1 MVPILKFHDGIK
13 DFRFVLSVTKLLLK
27 STKITKQEKKAE
39 HLKKT
44 PKTVHDSWN
53 IKGNIKSTG
62 NIEQSANQR
71 HEKNLVMHATNN
83 LDSFHCSITIVTLLH
98 YLPVLIGVH

>member
-39 HLKKT
+39 HLQKT

-53 IKGNIKSTG
+53 IKENIKSMG

-71 HEKNLVMHATNN
+71 H
-83 LDSFHCSITIVTLLH
+83 
-98 YLPVLIGVH
+98 Y